1 MSLSVFQENMDKL
14 CEYNK
19 LKEVLMEIRKR
30 TNNEEKFSKVNNDAI
45 ALLGKLRYLETKEVR
60 GFEQGLDVY
69 IEVNNKI
76 QNVVEEYVNIA
87 SGGDGVQN
95 ENQELIDIQS
105 FQKLE
110 DSIEKLIQESQS
122 GNKPSGKITLKHILA
137 TFASL
142 CLMLFTYCV
151 LTYNWG
157 GVFASIS
164 VKGMTAFC
172 YFYSEKQQTSLNTLR
187 T

>member
-1 MSLSVFQENMDKL
+1 
-14 CEYNK
+14 
-19 LKEVLMEIRKR
+19 MEIRKR
-30 TNNEEKFSKVNNDAI
+30 TNSDDKFDQVNNDAI
-45 ALLGKLRYLETKEVR
+45 ALLGKLKYLETKEVR
-60 GFEQGLDVY
+60 GFDQDLDVY
-69 IEVNNKI
+69 IEINNKI

-87 SGGDGVQN
+87 SGKDEGGPDTD
-95 ENQELIDIQS
+95 QEIINVQS

-110 DSIEKLIQESQS
+110 DNIVKLIQENQS
-122 GNKPSGKITLKHILA
+122 GNRSSRKITLKHILA

-142 CLMLFTYCV
+142 CLVLFTYCV

-172 YFYSEKQQTSLNTLR
+172 YFYDEKRRTSSQSIMT
-187 T
+187 